1 MDAIRAAMKGQDPRQ
16 INQAVRQGQMH
27 TDFLILLVLR
37 TNSAVLDDSRAR
49 NLQIA
54 LLFEQL
60 RNAALSD
67 DEESAVTKW
76 SANLQ
81 GFATELFAVPRAS
94 ELIRDRYFAGQ
105 GILLKDASEDL
116 EHQTKAIQVMIDSYD
131 RVASEAGRPELMIG
145 SDKLHQAVSEQ
156 GSHRAG
162 YIVALARSKM
172 LDDFGEDEAADAL
185 LRPYLLEGQ

>member
-1 MDAIRAAMKGQDPRQ
+1 MNGQDPLRV
-16 INQAVRQGQMH
+16 NQAVRQGQMH

-49 NLQIA
+49 GLQVA

-60 RNAALSD
+60 RNAAHSD

-76 SANLQ
+76 AANLQ
-81 GFATELFAVPRAS
+81 GFATELFAVRKAS
-94 ELIRDRYFAGQ
+94 ELIRDRYFAGES
-105 GILLKDASEDL
+105 ILLKDASEDL
-116 EHQTKAIQVMIDSYD
+116 EHQLKAVQVMINGYG
-131 RVASEAGRPELMIG
+131 RVLIQAGQPELMID
-145 SDKLHQAVSEQ
+145 SDELHKAASEQ

-185 LRPYLLEGQ
+185 LRPYFLEAQ